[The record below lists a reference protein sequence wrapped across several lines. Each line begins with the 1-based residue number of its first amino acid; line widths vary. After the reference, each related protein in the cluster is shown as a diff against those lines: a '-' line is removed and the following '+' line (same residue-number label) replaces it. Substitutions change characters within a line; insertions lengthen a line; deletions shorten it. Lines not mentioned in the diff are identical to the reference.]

1 VNKGFEEEIMKKAMS
16 YLAMGAALYTVTAL
30 PSCASEEDAPVKVT
44 EKKTGTLSMLL
55 QKQAASGKVYRLRQ
69 AVFPITPLGFAS
81 GGSGPFAEG
90 EDFPVF
96 QDGGSAGASPAGGSP
111 GSGGFF
117 PGTGGIFAGGSPAT
131 GGVVGTG
138 GFGTG
143 GFLPP
148 PGGSVITL
156 NSEDNPNSL
165 TLDAF
170 LVPSFYQ
177 IQLLDGWFMERVD
190 ELLGTSVIVPAQ
202 LLSSFQFFNIES
214 NVDTFVEFVF
224 LVDNTRVTFGPPGRL
239 SVGIQ
244 VIEQSCGDGI
254 VGPGESCDSGDF
266 LGQSCASATFGQFP
280 LGFLQCTSF
289 CQIDTSFCFG
299 GAGGSPGFD
308 GGAGGSPIF
317 PDGGF
322 GGKGGFGGAGG
333 FGDVDGGTGG
343 VTSSGGKGG
352 GKAGGKSGSVP

>member
-1 VNKGFEEEIMKKAMS
+1 VNKRFEEEIMKKAMS

-30 PSCASEEDAPVKVT
+30 PSCASEDDAPVQKVT
-44 EKKTGTLSMLL
+44 DKKTGTVSMLL
-55 QKQAASGKVYRLRQ
+55 QKQAPSGKIYRLRQ
-69 AVFPITPLGFAS
+69 AVFPISPLGSAS
-81 GGSGPFAEG
+81 GGGPFVDEG

-111 GSGGFF
+111 GSGGAF
-117 PGTGGIFAGGSPAT
+117 PAGGSPAT
-131 GGVVGTG
+131 GGVDGTGGFATG

-143 GFLPP
+143 GFFPP

-177 IQLLDGWFMERVD
+177 IQLLDGWFMEQVD

-202 LLSSFQFFNIES
+202 LLSSSFQFFNIES
-214 NVDTFVEFVF
+214 NITTSVEFVF
-224 LVDNTRVTFGPPGRL
+224 LVDNTSVTFGPPGRL

-266 LGQSCASATFGQFP
+266 LGQDCASATFGQFP

-317 PDGGF
+317 PDAGFGGF
-322 GGKGGFGGAGG
+322 GGSGGFSGGD
-333 FGDVDGGTGG
+333 FDGGTGG
-343 VTSSGGKGG
+343 AASSGGKGG
-352 GKAGGKSGSVP
+352 GKGGGKSGSIP